1 MPLEPLL
8 SLVNNQLVDEFP
20 NPLTALAEPD
30 GLLAAG
36 GDLTNAS
43 LLEAY
48 GKGIFPWYSD
58 GQPILWWCPSE
69 RSILHPGEVKLSR
82 SLKKTMRRGHL
93 QVTIDSYF
101 PEVIRACAAPR
112 ATQTDTW
119 ITRAM
124 HDAYIRLHHNGHAHS
139 IECSQNGELVGG
151 LYGVT
156 VGRAFFGESMF
167 SRVSDASKVA
177 LITLS
182 NHLLEWG
189 YELIDCQIHN
199 PHLASMGA
207 QLIPR
212 REFVEVLQQITA
224 RFPST
229 DAWKPQGNL

>member
-36 GDLTNAS
+36 GDLTNAT

-101 PEVIRACAAPR
+101 PGVIRACAAPR

>member
-1 MPLEPLL
+1 
-8 SLVNNQLVDEFP
+8 
-20 NPLTALAEPD
+20 
-30 GLLAAG
+30 
-36 GDLTNAS
+36 
-43 LLEAY
+43 
-48 GKGIFPWYSD
+48 
-58 GQPILWWCPSE
+58 
-69 RSILHPGEVKLSR
+69 
-82 SLKKTMRRGHL
+82 
-93 QVTIDSYF
+93 
-101 PEVIRACAAPR
+101 
-112 ATQTDTW
+112 
-119 ITRAM
+119 M

>member
-36 GDLTNAS
+36 GDLTNAT

-69 RSILHPGEVKLSR
+69 RSVLHPGQVKLSR

-93 QVTIDSYF
+93 QVTIDAYF

-224 RFPST
+224 RFPSN

>member
-101 PEVIRACAAPR
+101 SEVIRACAAPR